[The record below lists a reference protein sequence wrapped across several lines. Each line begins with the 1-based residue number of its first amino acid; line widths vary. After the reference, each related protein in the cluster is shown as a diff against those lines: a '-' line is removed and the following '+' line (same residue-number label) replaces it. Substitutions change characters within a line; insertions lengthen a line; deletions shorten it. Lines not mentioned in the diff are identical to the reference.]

1 LFIQILGK
9 TTLPTIL
16 EESSHEE
23 EEEGR
28 LAAIY
33 IGNELSKQAT

>member
-1 LFIQILGK
+1 M
-9 TTLPTIL
+9 IL
-16 EESSHEE
+16 EESNCEE

-33 IGNELSKQAT
+33 TGNELPKQAT